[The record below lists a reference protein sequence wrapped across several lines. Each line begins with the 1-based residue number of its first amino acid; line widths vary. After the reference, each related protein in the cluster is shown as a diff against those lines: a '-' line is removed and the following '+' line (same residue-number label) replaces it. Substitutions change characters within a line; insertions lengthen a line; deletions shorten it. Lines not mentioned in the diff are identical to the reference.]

1 MIFAPKTR
9 FKIGRLG
16 ITSTSLPFKP
26 EAQPANVQVRDPE
39 PVNILTAMAENESVK
54 KESNPAKG
62 NRAFVALPSRW
73 RQSTNP
79 CTRCNYSLLN
89 IPTVTGAGM
98 KSV

>member
-16 ITSTSLPFKP
+16 ITINLSFKP

-39 PVNILTAMAENESVK
+39 PVNILTAMAKNESVVK
-54 KESNPAKG
+54 KESNPEQRG

-73 RQSTNP
+73 RHP
-79 CTRCNYSLLN
+79 
-89 IPTVTGAGM
+89 PTPAHGATIHC
-98 KSV
+98 